1 MDFIEIKKQLR
12 DLGWDYNEDLRC
24 YFNGNRYVEV
34 ADIPF
39 IDIYTWNDGSK
50 DASYLTIEE
59 FILFSKIFEKK
70 EKNTQNDL
78 VEVLDIL
85 KRYAVNDGWSNGW
98 TIKFWEMNN
107 KELKKV
113 NEVLRNEKQCNN

>member
-1 MDFIEIKKQLR
+1 MDFIEINKQLH
-12 DLGWDYNEDLRC
+12 DLGWEYNENLRC
-24 YFNGNRYVEV
+24 YSNENRYVEL
-34 ADIPF
+34 ADAPY
-39 IDIYTWNDGSK
+39 IDIYTWYDGNK

-59 FILFSKIFEKK
+59 FILFSKILEQK

-98 TIKFWEMNN
+98 TIKFWEMND

>member
-1 MDFIEIKKQLR
+1 MDFIEIRKQLH

-24 YFNGNRYVEV
+24 YSNGNRYVEV

-59 FILFSKIFEKK
+59 FILFSKILEKK

-78 VEVLDIL
+78 IEVLDIL

-98 TIKFWEMNN
+98 VIHFWEMNN

-113 NEVLRNEKQCNN
+113 NEVLRNEK